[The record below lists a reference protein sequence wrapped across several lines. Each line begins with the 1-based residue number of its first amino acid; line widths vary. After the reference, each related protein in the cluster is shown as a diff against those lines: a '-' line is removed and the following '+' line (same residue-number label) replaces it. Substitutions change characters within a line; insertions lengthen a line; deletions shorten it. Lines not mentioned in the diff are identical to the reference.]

1 MSKLIF
7 SHCTCEDLQFTHCI
21 RLRVDKT
28 ENLWY
33 CHKKAT
39 LMTFSDKILRT
50 WLIVL
55 PTKMEAL
62 RKSLDCHS
70 PCVFHSVWKSFK
82 KVSNDIFQRQNSNIW
97 KRRENSKIEM
107 KLNETFKGFKVIFS
121 RKIQKFQWDIFWDFQ
136 TLCFLVYSDFRRNL
150 KNQNFCLYV
159 CLIDFCLVLALDF
172 GSKKLVKL

>member
-70 PCVFHSVWKSFK
+70 PCFFHSVWNSLK
-82 KVSNDIFQRQNSNIW
+82 KVSNDIFNA
-97 KRRENSKIEM
+97 KIQTFEKGAKIQKLKWDLM
-107 KLNETFKGFKVIFS
+107 KLSKVLRVFLAGKFKSFNETFFEIFK
-121 RKIQKFQWDIFWDFQ
+121 
-136 TLCFLVYSDFRRNL
+136 LCVSLSIPIL
-150 KNQNFCLYV
+150 EE
-159 CLIDFCLVLALDF
+159 A
-172 GSKKLVKL
+172 